1 MGRRSRKPP
10 VKPEVRRAWLRRYEE
25 DGESPPQIAAADSFD
40 VRTVRKQIE
49 LARQEREVREARST
63 VLRNAVES
71 HYRDLCKLAEELDT
85 EIKQDK
91 IIPSQPE
98 DSRMLSAL
106 REHLPRSPLWK
117 KLGKWDSVLEE
128 IANLEDDI
136 REQLRGEIE
145 ADSRLNEIVAAGE
158 NGVIPG
164 MVDALNFQMKNW
176 ARGWK
181 GLDIK
186 DNFKV
191 EPVGD
196 GIVNV
201 SCGAFNMDKVK
212 EEHAALIREVLI
224 DFESKIISWELY
236 EKMQKSFTEL
246 ESLKRGLRDELAII
260 ILRRIVPGRCKYC
273 PI

>member
-1 MGRRSRKPP
+1 MGRIRKPP

-49 LARQEREVREARST
+49 LARQEREVREARSM

-71 HYRDLCKLAEELDT
+71 HYRDLCKFAEKLEL
-85 EIKQDK
+85 EISGDK
-91 IIPSQPE
+91 TISPLLKDDP
-98 DSRMLSAL
+98 MWSAL
-106 REHLPRSPLWK
+106 REHMPRSLLWK
-117 KLGKWDSVLEE
+117 KLDRWDHVLKE
-128 IANLEDDI
+128 ITKLGDDV
-136 REQLRGEIE
+136 REQLGEKTRL
-145 ADSRLNEIVAAGE
+145 DSRLSKIIAAGE

-164 MVDALNFQMKNW
+164 IVAALDFQNKNW

-186 DNFKV
+186 DNFRV

-201 SCGAFNMDKVK
+201 SYGAFNMDKVK
-212 EEHAALIREVLI
+212 EEHATPIREVLI
-224 DFESKIISWELY
+224 DFESKITCWEQY
-236 EKMQKSFTEL
+236 EKMQRLFAEL
-246 ESLKRGLRDELAII
+246 ERLKLSLRDELTVIK
-260 ILRRIVPGRCKYC
+260 LRRIVSGRCKYC
-273 PI
+273 PM